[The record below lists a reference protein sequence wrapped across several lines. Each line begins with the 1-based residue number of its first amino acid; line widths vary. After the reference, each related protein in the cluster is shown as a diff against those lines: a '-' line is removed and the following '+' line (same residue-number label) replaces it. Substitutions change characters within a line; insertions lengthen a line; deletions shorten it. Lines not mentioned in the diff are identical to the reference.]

1 MNAKKEHELL
11 VAGLEKLL
19 RKESKIVEEYRA
31 LAEMLESIP
40 VSLLLDWVVIEE
52 EAHHTILSNIIHSL
66 KHTVRKG
73 SETDADGLETERETM
88 LCWVKR
94 LRMKE
99 QTVVADCRS
108 LKSQACWENGNVG
121 DAFLDALV
129 MDSEKHQRF
138 LLAVEKAIDNI
149 MMSRPQ

>member
-1 MNAKKEHELL
+1 VNAKKERELL
-11 VAGLEKLL
+11 VVGLERLL
-19 RKESKIVEEYRA
+19 RKESKIGEEYRA
-31 LAEMLESIP
+31 LAEMLESVP
-40 VSLLLDWVVIEE
+40 VSLLLNWVVIEE

-66 KHTVRKG
+66 KQTVQKG
-73 SETDADGLETERETM
+73 SEAGADGLETGRETM

-121 DAFLDALV
+121 DAFLDALI

-138 LLAVEKAIDNI
+138 LLAVEKAIEDI
-149 MMSRPQ
+149 MRSRPQ